1 MPFRRRVLLVF
12 CASAPRAARKGA
24 ILRRKLGRLF
34 FAAHRRP
41 VAAENFFR
49 TGGSRRVRFASGGQ
63 PQERRNAA
71 KSELSKSREP
81 GAAELAHRHL
91 KEMEIAAAISSR

>member
-1 MPFRRRVLLVF
+1 MPFRRRFLLVF
-12 CASAPRAARKGA
+12 CAFAPRAARKGA
-24 ILRRKLGRLF
+24 LFLGKLGRPF
-34 FAAHRRP
+34 FKALRRP

-71 KSELSKSREP
+71 KPELSKSREP

-91 KEMEIAAAISSR
+91 KEMEIAAVDSSR